1 MKPMLTFAV
10 ALATLILAGAAA
22 IANPGVTT
30 GAVNMRIGPGTQ
42 HSVIVVVPSSQSIT
56 IVGCLSG
63 SSWCDVVWAGR
74 RGWVSASHIY
84 YTAPGYS
91 VPVTT
96 VYHRVPTAS
105 PWVDARRDARVGY
118 RVNRRMDRRWDRWT
132 GD

>member
-1 MKPMLTFAV
+1 MKLKLTFV
-10 ALATLILAGAAA
+10 ALAALIWSGVEAAA
-22 IANPGVTT
+22 SPGLTT
-30 GAVNMRIGPGTQ
+30 ATVNMRAGPSTR
-42 HSVIVVVPSSQSIT
+42 HAVIVVVPSSQSIT
-56 IVGCLSG
+56 IVGCLPG

-96 VYHRVPTAS
+96 VYHRVPAAS
-105 PWVDARRDARVGY
+105 PWVDARRDARVEY
-118 RVNRRMDRRWDRWT
+118 RVHRRMDRRWDRWT

>member
-1 MKPMLTFAV
+1 MRLKLIFV
-10 ALATLILAGAAA
+10 ALAALIWSGVDALAS
-22 IANPGVTT
+22 PGLTT
-30 GAVNMRIGPGTQ
+30 GTVNMRAGPSAR
-42 HSVIVVVPSSQSIT
+42 HAVIVVVPSSQSIT
-56 IVGCLSG
+56 IVGCLPG

-96 VYHRVPTAS
+96 VYHRVPAAS
-105 PWVDARRDARVGY
+105 PWVDARRDARVQY